1 MKIGEQYDKLK
12 QEYKSRYNTN
22 SFKDNRIGE
31 GSALNED
38 SKMKLRFKH
47 LQKIRNKTSKFDLNS
62 DSENEFNTLTHGGK
76 KVKEIEDF
84 DDNILSSSDNENDY
98 QNKDNILDINENFN
112 QNLSRK
118 DIIQNLIAK
127 SKADKLEKQKL
138 KLKNLEKIQ
147 KLDNNFPNL
156 LGIINKRKKD
166 IIKSNDNYDKFT
178 ARFEFA
184 TKTKPTNR
192 IKSETEIAL
201 ERKNELER
209 LEKERLKGKID
220 KDDEL
225 FGELINEED
234 KTENIG
240 EVGERN
246 QTKRE
251 RIQKI
256 ITKKDWKIQ

>member
-1 MKIGEQYDKLK
+1 
-12 QEYKSRYNTN
+12 
-22 SFKDNRIGE
+22 
-31 GSALNED
+31 
-38 SKMKLRFKH
+38 
-47 LQKIRNKTSKFDLNS
+47 
-62 DSENEFNTLTHGGK
+62 
-76 KVKEIEDF
+76 
-84 DDNILSSSDNENDY
+84 
-98 QNKDNILDINENFN
+98 
-112 QNLSRK
+112 
-118 DIIQNLIAK
+118 
-127 SKADKLEKQKL
+127 
-138 KLKNLEKIQ
+138 
-147 KLDNNFPNL
+147 L

-251 RIQKI
+251 RIQKLLQKRLEN
-256 ITKKDWKIQ
+256 TMKNAENEKKKETFIEKKRKRKKKMKMKKAT